1 MTEHQKAIQNKFRK
15 ITESSRMVAAYE
27 AQIKAEEKKAELSD
41 SVSRKEHQKKAK
53 ELRKLMKSYQT
64 DVKAAEKMIETLPE
78 GLGKRILSMRYLQLM
93 KMEDIAVILSY
104 DRTYLYTLYYK
115 ALNDIQQN

>member
-1 MTEHQKAIQNKFRK
+1 MTEHQKAIQDKFRK
-15 ITESSRMVAAYE
+15 ITESSRMIASYE
-27 AQIKAEEKKAELSD
+27 AEIKLEEQKAELSD
-41 SVSRKEHQKKAK
+41 SVSKKEHQKRAK
-53 ELRKLMKSYQT
+53 ELRTLMKGYQN
-64 DVKAAEKMIETLPE
+64 DVEKAKKMIETLPE

>member
-1 MTEHQKAIQNKFRK
+1 MTEHQKAIQDKFRR
-15 ITESSRMVAAYE
+15 ITESSRMIAAYE
-27 AQIKAEEKKAELSD
+27 AEIRKEEEKAEYSD
-41 SVSRKEHQKKAK
+41 SVSKKQHQKKAK
-53 ELRKLMKSYQT
+53 ELRKQMQSYQS
-64 DVKAAEKMIETLPE
+64 DVEKAKKMIETLPE

-93 KMEDIAVILSY
+93 KMEEIAVILSY

>member
-15 ITESSRMVAAYE
+15 ITESSRMIASYE
-27 AQIKAEEKKAELSD
+27 AEIKLEEQKAELSD
-41 SVSRKEHQKKAK
+41 SVSKKEHQKRAK
-53 ELRKLMKSYQT
+53 ELRTLMKGYQN
-64 DVKAAEKMIETLPE
+64 DVEKAKKMIETLPE

>member
-15 ITESSRMVAAYE
+15 ITESSRMIASYE
-27 AQIKAEEKKAELSD
+27 AEIKLEEQKAELSD
-41 SVSRKEHQKKAK
+41 SVSKKEHQKRARELRTLMKGYQNDVEKAK
-53 ELRKLMKSYQT
+53 
-64 DVKAAEKMIETLPE
+64 KMIETLPE